1 MHYRI
6 LSLDGGGT
14 WSLIQVRALI
24 QLYGMDTSGHTILR
38 DFDLV
43 AANSGGSL
51 VLAGLVEDLTLS
63 KVLDY
68 FEDEKLRRS
77 IFSPTR
83 SLGDRAVRDLT
94 GLGPKYSA
102 EARLPVLQRL
112 LPKSGNVS
120 LPGSVAGIRRPGATV
135 DVHLLITGFD
145 YDRNRATF
153 FRSAA
158 ASGPSWGTGEPANV
172 TLAEAVHASTN
183 APVNYFDAPSQFP
196 DRPERYWDGAITGC
210 NNPVQAAVTEALV
223 LNQKPTNIVALSL
236 GTASVALPWPEPDK
250 PPSAYW
256 QKLGTPSLVADL
268 HKLAT
273 SILDDPPDIATFLAH
288 VMTGADSDLVPP
300 AQSRIVRMNPL
311 VSPVRDGTA
320 NWKAPDDMTAAQF
333 VCLANLDLDAVQQH
347 EVDAITGYADLWLS
361 DKAPNQPIRMNGDTL
376 EPEPELGHARFQQAA
391 AAWQIIEAGAA
402 VPQPTP
408 TV

>member
-1 MHYRI
+1 MDYRI
-6 LSLDGGGT
+6 LSLDGGGA

-24 QLYGMDTSGHTILR
+24 QLYGKDTTGHTILQ

-51 VLAGLVEDLTLS
+51 VLAGLVEGLKLS
-63 KVLDY
+63 EVLGY
-68 FEDEKLRRS
+68 FEDEKMRRS
-77 IFSPTR
+77 IFSPAR
-83 SLGDRAVRDLT
+83 SLADRALRDLT

-102 EARLPVLQRL
+102 EAKLPVLQRL
-112 LPKSGNVS
+112 LPKSGNIP
-120 LPGSVAGIRRPGATV
+120 LPSAVAGIRRPGATV

-153 FRSAA
+153 FRSAS
-158 ASGPSWGTGEPANV
+158 ASGPSWGIGEPANV

-183 APVNYFDAPSQFP
+183 APVNYFDAPAQFP

-223 LNQKPTNIVALSL
+223 LNRKATNIVALSL

-250 PPSAYW
+250 PPSPYW

-288 VMTGADSDLVPP
+288 VMTGGNSGLAPP

-311 VSPVRDGTA
+311 ISPVRDMDG

-333 VCLANLDLDAVQQH
+333 TYLASLDLDAVQQH
-347 EVDAITGYADLWLS
+347 EVDAIAAYADLWLS

-376 EPEPELGHARFQQAA
+376 KPELGYARFQEAA
-391 AAWQIIEAGAA
+391 AVWQMIKTVAV